1 MGASRRRIR
10 LGRKMSL
17 MLGALLIAMLALT
30 WTASA
35 ASTKSISGYSS
46 CKSLAG
52 VTVIKHWSTTT
63 FGYNGDYLKDPH
75 GFPRNDAWTFPGT
88 TEPGSSSGGAS
99 MATRITAPA
108 CRQRAR
114 SS

>member
-35 ASTKSISGYSS
+35 ATTKSINGKWHSGKLVDS
-46 CKSLAG
+46 
-52 VTVIKHWSTTT
+52 
-63 FGYNGDYLKDPH
+63 
-75 GFPRNDAWTFPGT
+75 
-88 TEPGSSSGGAS
+88 
-99 MATRITAPA
+99 AP
-108 CRQRAR
+108 Q
-114 SS
+114 